1 VRIGA
6 IMTFTGTVS
15 DFDRA
20 GLFGLIVADDG
31 SVLLF
36 NLRETPSAVQ
46 RRFEIGTRVRFT
58 KYASELNARAVELA
72 PLDSSDDD
80 GTSSGIALKK

>member
-1 VRIGA
+1 M
-6 IMTFTGTVS
+6 MTFTGTVS

-31 SVLLF
+31 SLLLF
-36 NLRETPSAVQ
+36 NLQEAPPAVR

-58 KYASELNARAVELA
+58 KHASEPNARAVELA
-72 PLDSSDDD
+72 LLDSSEDD
-80 GTSSGIALKK
+80 GTSSGTASQI